1 MHELTR
7 RDGSRFW
14 GPHAGQVL
22 DPTHPLRGGTI
33 WIVEDITERR
43 RTERSLAKARD
54 DAEAA
59 SRAKS
64 AFLANT
70 SHEIR
75 TPLNGLVGLARLAR
89 RPEVDE
95 PRRRQY
101 LDQIGDSAET
111 ADCGDLRRARFVK
124 IEAGKLL
131 IDHIPFDLGSL
142 FDSLGRVY
150 GTLADARDSCYEQ
163 TIDPALPRRAD
174 RRSGA
179 ACGRFSPTT

>member
-1 MHELTR
+1 GT
-7 RDGSRFW
+7 RFW
-14 GPHAGQVL
+14 CRLLAQAV
-22 DPTHPLRGGTI
+22 DPKHPMGGGTI

-43 RTERSLAKARD
+43 RTEQALAKARD

-89 RPEVDE
+89 RPEGAGW
-95 PRRRQY
+95 RRRQS

-111 ADCGDLRRARFVK
+111 LTAVISDVLDLSK
-124 IEAGKLL
+124 IEAGRML
-131 IDHIPFDLGSL
+131 IDHIVFDLGSL

-150 GTLADARDSCYEQ
+150 GTLADARGLAYGQ
-163 TIDPALPRRAD
+163 AIDPTL
-174 RRSGA
+174 
-179 ACGRFSPTT
+179 